1 MGEPT
6 QQKQTSSTE
15 PPKYA
20 EPYLKEIAGQASRM
34 YNSGTGYQY
43 FPGSTVNK
51 FGQESQQA
59 MGGTLQAANQGQT
72 GAAAGAGLDYAKGLF
87 KEGGMTPEMA
97 KAYGLFEN
105 IGNNNNADF
114 ENSLDYQMSKTADN
128 TNSAFSGM
136 GRYGSGAH
144 AGALGDA
151 IGGQRSIAMSN
162 EFNNLQQQKLA
173 AAGGMAGLGQG
184 AVGNVAT
191 MSGLLPTLSQG
202 RYADLDRKLG
212 VGTARDGQRQ
222 RELQDQIN
230 RWDFKQNAPWSALG
244 NYQNIVSGAVG
255 NYGTKTTAVPGPS
268 MMQTLMGG
276 LLGGTGNVAGFM

>member
-6 QQKQTSSTE
+6 QQKQTSSSE

-20 EPYLKEIAGQASRM
+20 EPYLKEIAGQASRL

-51 FGQESQQA
+51 FGQESSGA
-59 MGGTLQAANQGQT
+59 MGGTLSAAKQGQT
-72 GAAAGAGLDYAKGLF
+72 GQAAGAGLDYAKGLF

-97 KAYGLFEN
+97 KAYGLFES
-105 IGNNNNADF
+105 IGQNNNADF
-114 ENSLDYQMSKTADN
+114 EKSLDYQMSKTADN
-128 TNSAFSGM
+128 VNSGFSGM

-144 AGALGDA
+144 AGVLGDT
-151 IGGQRSIAMSN
+151 IGGQRATAMSN

-184 AVGNVAT
+184 AVGNVTSMA
-191 MSGLLPTLSQG
+191 GLLPTLSQG
-202 RYADLDRKLG
+202 RYADLDRQLG
-212 VGTARDGQRQ
+212 VGQMRDGQRDK
-222 RELQDQIN
+222 ELQDQIN
-230 RWDFKQNAPWSALG
+230 RWNFKQSAPWNALG

-255 NYGTKTTAVPGPS
+255 NYGTQTSVKPGPS
-268 MMQTLMGG
+268 MMQTLLGG
-276 LLGGTGNVAGFM
+276 LLGGAGNIAGFM